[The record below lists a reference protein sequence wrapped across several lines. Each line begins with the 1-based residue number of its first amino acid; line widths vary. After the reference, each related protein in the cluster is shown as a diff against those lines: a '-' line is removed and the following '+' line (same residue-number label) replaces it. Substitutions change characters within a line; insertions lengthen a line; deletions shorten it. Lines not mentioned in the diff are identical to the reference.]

1 MKSNFDFLN
10 RYWPALAQIG
20 ATAENYVYSDPN
32 ACVYKLGMFA
42 ERLVQEILVFEHIAE
57 PVNDNTH
64 ANRIRIL
71 KRAGLLPHEI
81 DNTLYILRK
90 TRNSAYV
97 LDEENELYKNLNK
110 AMIHIEK
117 VEEKYDIQEL
127 REMIEKHVQETGS
140 EKGQRILDHFED
152 YLPKFKKIIPIDYK
166 KMVTLSTKLEEKGMS
181 REQAQMEAFYESFQ
195 VK

>member
-1 MKSNFDFLN
+1 MEGVGEHGCEYMTGGRVAVLGKTGKNF
-10 RYWPALAQIG
+10 AA
-20 ATAENYVYSDPN
+20 
-32 ACVYKLGMFA
+32 GMSGG
-42 ERLVQEILVFEHIAE
+42 I
-57 PVNDNTH
+57 
-64 ANRIRIL
+64 
-71 KRAGLLPHEI
+71 
-81 DNTLYILRK
+81 
-90 TRNSAYV
+90 AYV

-140 EKGQRILDHFED
+140 EKGQRILDNFEA
-152 YLPKFKKIIPIDYK
+152 YLPRFKKIIPVDYK
-166 KMVTLSTKLEEKGMS
+166 KMITLSTKLEEKGMS